1 MPLNPPGEIYVRDRV
16 AGKTIWAS
24 TNAAAITSSLQNSP
38 YGPSYYRSYHPA
50 LSDDGRYIAFKTG
63 WTNGVSPEAPA
74 PPVIYFQ
81 YDSVNGTTT
90 ISEHQRLSHPGL
102 NNDDVYGP
110 EMTPD
115 GRFVAYVQREQAGG
129 TNYSSVRLWDQQ
141 TGTNVLVSA
150 GPDGSWPTNSTSHTP
165 ALSDD
170 GRYVTFLSDA
180 TNLVGN
186 TVSNGL
192 HIYRRDLQTATTV
205 LVDVDTNGVGSQDQ
219 LGAIPFLSADG
230 SCVAFAALDG
240 GLIASDNNNASDVFL
255 WNSAVGTN
263 ALISVHNPQAVFQT
277 GNLPSSLG
285 QLSLSADGRLA
296 AFTSYASDLVTNDFN
311 GDAMSSFAI

>member
-1 MPLNPPGEIYVRDRV
+1 
-16 AGKTIWAS
+16 
-24 TNAAAITSSLQNSP
+24 
-38 YGPSYYRSYHPA
+38 
-50 LSDDGRYIAFKTG
+50 
-63 WTNGVSPEAPA
+63 
-74 PPVIYFQ
+74 
-81 YDSVNGTTT
+81 
-90 ISEHQRLSHPGL
+90 
-102 NNDDVYGP
+102 
-110 EMTPD
+110 MTPD
-115 GRFVAYVQREQAGG
+115 GRFVAYVQYEQAGG
-129 TNYSSVRLWDQQ
+129 TNYSSVRLWDRQ

-150 GPDGSWPTNSTSHTP
+150 GPDGSWPANSTSHTP

-192 HIYRRDLQTATTV
+192 HLYRRDLQTATTV

-255 WNSAVGTN
+255 WDSAVGTN
-263 ALISVHNPQAVFQT
+263 ALISVHNPLAIFQT

-285 QLSLSADGRLA
+285 QLSLSADGRWA
-296 AFTSYASDLVTNDFN
+296 AFTSYASDLVPNDFN
-311 GDAMSSFAI
+311 GDCRCFRSRSDGRQQCPGECGAGWKLRLRRALLQPGHQCRWPICHLRQRARPIWWRVTITRRPMFFAAICKPAPRILVSANSSGLQLWALI